1 MVYIADDLAHS
12 QVDVEQGGARVL
24 SCQVWVSWFATQTTS
39 RMAESSALSELGLSR
54 TAVLVLTVA
63 HDTETSETM
72 VSGPELVAGNAE
84 MKNNYLWRSIFMH
97 LWNSNSKY
105 LKHCQRH
112 NGPRVLSP

>member
-1 MVYIADDLAHS
+1 
-12 QVDVEQGGARVL
+12 
-24 SCQVWVSWFATQTTS
+24 
-39 RMAESSALSELGLSR
+39 MAESSALSELGLSR

-105 LKHCQRH
+105 LKRCQRH
-112 NGPRVLSP
+112 NGPRVLSPY